1 MGIRG
6 DDVTRSLE
14 FKLRRLECLPAIE
27 ADLLVPATIHLSVAV
42 NLLFKMD

>member
-6 DDVTRSLE
+6 DDVTRRE
-14 FKLRRLECLPAIE
+14 KFKLRRLACLPAIE

-42 NLLFKMD
+42 NVSFKMD